1 MNYQDFQQ
9 LCERRRSVRYFD
21 DAPVKQQDILALL
34 ELARLA
40 PSVGNTQPWKFHVV
54 LNKDLR
60 RKLMECSC
68 YGNFV
73 EGADAFIIVTSDAG
87 AKPVTG
93 ETLWNPK
100 ELEYSCMAAMSN
112 ILLGATSMDLAS
124 CWVSLHH
131 GPAHELLGLPL
142 SDVVVGGVMIGHF
155 RKGEEQA
162 SGAHE
167 RKALKDMYKF
177 YE

>member
-1 MNYQDFQQ
+1 MNYPDFQQ
-9 LCERRRSVRYFD
+9 LCEHRRSIRYFS

-40 PSVGNTQPWKFHVV
+40 PSVGNAQPWKFHVV
-54 LNKDLR
+54 LNQNLR
-60 RKLMECSC
+60 HKLMECSC

-73 EGADAFIIVTSDAG
+73 EGADAFIVVTCDAA

-100 ELEYSCMAAMSN
+100 ELEYSCMAAMTN
-112 ILLGATSMDLAS
+112 MLLGATSMGLAS

-131 GPAHELLGLPL
+131 GSAHEILDLPL
-142 SDVVVGGVMIGHF
+142 SEHVVGGVMIGHY
-155 RKGEEQA
+155 RKGEEQP

-177 YE
+177 HE